1 MAREYQV
8 KINVDST
15 KAEAALSKFE
25 QKAQRTFDKLNKT
38 SFQPTAFIN
47 GIHISINEIMKLAAK
62 EQEAAAKIA
71 KAEAEVAKA
80 KEKTKQENAKA
91 RQESQKTAQAE
102 VKAQADVKKAR
113 AEARKEAE
121 KTAQVEVSA
130 NAAVAKARAEA
141 RKEATKLREEEQKTA
156 REAEKTAREEEKTA
170 QVKKKANADVA
181 KEKQKTLQQELKLQ
195 QQEEKTAQ
203 AEKRI
208 TQERIKGMNQAY
220 VTQQKVNAEYIKGQQ
235 ANQREAEKTRQQ
247 ELKLEQQQEKT
258 AQKFIQSEQKKSS
271 TARQGSN
278 EIISSHQAVANNFTK
293 VTGQMTNAWNQLKMV
308 IGFAG
313 VAGALR
319 SAFNEMKAMSD
330 ELITYQKVTG
340 ASSEQV
346 AKVRQSAYESA
357 YRYGQ
362 TPSDFLASVAVMAR
376 AGYGEQSEAMA
387 DLATKTQLVGD
398 MTSEAASQFLI
409 AVDAGYQ
416 LKGNVEALTNVLDKA
431 NIIDNNYATS
441 LSKVADAMT
450 LIAPLSASMNV
461 SIEETMAA
469 IGTMSAVTQ
478 RQGTEVARAY
488 RMIALNIAKD
498 TETEVE
504 EGVKLTEEEI
514 KSLND
519 ILQVYAATELKAA
532 DAAGKLLSPMKAI
545 EAISR
550 AWKSGALNEQEL
562 FKVLNGIG
570 GARYTNSIM
579 ALVKN
584 FDMYEDMLSKF
595 VTEMGSADAEVD
607 AMTKGWTAKF
617 NQLKVAWT
625 EMVNNAVSED
635 FIRQLLDISK
645 GFIQWTGNLQTFT
658 GVVGGTT
665 VTLKALKAILTG
677 TKTAFT
683 GFGLAIGAV
692 TLALSALNAASESR
706 KRAAQQEAQAALDA
720 TKQEYEKARSIDE
733 LSRAYRQL
741 SKDGTI
747 DDTELDQA
755 RTIQQDINTLVGEL
769 PEKYDLVAGSIDKNV
784 EALQRMNSEQ
794 RQAAYIRAQEAVN
807 TSGRALVENGK
818 DFMGVFTGLDTE
830 PGTLKKEPY
839 LESAFA
845 NSEYFR
851 YGRYGA
857 SLNPVVQ
864 YTGEKTAE
872 QIVAAYDELCQ
883 IIDKATAAD
892 INSEGYHALIETR
905 NQWTELITNYKD
917 ALEFLGLIKA
927 GDFSKGTGG
936 TAGGAGSGST
946 GTSGTDKETQS
957 WDRLAKAIDNA
968 TKAKEDF
975 DKANETSKADQIKDY
990 ASVYA
995 TLAEEL
1001 KNGRVNST
1009 ATHAALQMLLGDE
1022 AYAATG
1028 GKVTA
1033 LQEAWT
1039 GKRAGQMLSAAESYE
1054 ILTGTYQNQNGQTV
1068 EGAGIAVL
1076 AEKVGMEVRDELGN
1090 YMLDFTD
1097 TAKLEQLSALTGV
1110 TVDALRSA
1118 LNAYDQYD
1126 ITGTSTGAGHPQEQ
1140 DEVKTAEESLGDSL
1154 NSNKKSVD
1162 ALTDS
1167 VNSLNSTLGGGAG
1180 GEAGG
1185 GTPSG
1190 GGTSQAINGFHAM
1203 LKAEELYLAGQE
1215 EKTFAEQASASTYV
1229 PTFSGM
1235 GMAERLEQ
1243 AYGVGTHEKPTPT
1256 FVQETVVGTP
1266 DIDENA
1272 LSALPDND
1280 LNRQLKGVDTS
1291 RFGALGGKSGSVE
1304 PEAGPK
1310 PGIPTPA
1317 PNVDTGALVVLP
1329 ENDLNSQINGGIS
1342 YSEEHA
1348 SQHRLGNGPLPGVGE
1363 SSDAEARAEST
1374 ETSVKETAEGIGKI
1388 VDQLEDA
1395 SNEDLAYWRAMLNG
1409 AQTGDFSGYEGPYDI
1424 ERAYK
1429 DYKHQYGEGVMD
1441 FIYDRIDEARGGGLT
1456 EDQKAISAA
1465 IEPIID
1471 KYQLDDILS
1480 SLEYDLNDELK
1491 PIVIDTVLNKYSLEQ
1506 VIGSLDLLTEENR
1519 TAVIQAAIA
1528 KYGKD
1533 AVIAELKKIATNNG
1547 GGWAAEII
1555 AELEP
1560 SSKEEAKRQ
1569 LRELT
1574 QASTKKIYTQ
1584 VITSGGPYG
1593 VNATAH
1599 EAVGSSS
1606 YHGGSALV
1614 NDGTG
1619 AELVLDS
1626 HGAHV
1631 YGGGNP
1637 TVTNIERGAMIYTA
1651 EQTRSLIASVP
1662 HHATGNESNA
1672 AAQLAAELNAFFDY
1686 IRTGDTKY
1694 TLTGS
1699 ASSKAGTGSDTKAK
1713 ADDQWKSLQ
1722 ELIEYIIKRLG
1733 KALEAQEKVIDEQI
1747 KALQAQKSQRDEQSK
1762 IEELQKAVAEAQS
1775 NLAEAQSQRSVRYI
1789 DDNGQWHWMADK
1801 KKVQQAQEALDNANK
1816 SFVDYLYEASIDAQV
1831 KALEDE
1837 KTRLSDEYTG
1847 YKDLWSDILDAVATP
1862 TGDLVALI
1870 QYLTANG
1877 TGAQRNG
1884 ATAVKEQLITAMLGG
1899 SYKANYNEALG
1910 EIGKAAANN
1919 PSVPG
1924 ISDAALAAL
1933 IASSGTSVSSGAML
1947 GALQSIAGNN
1957 AVVGNIG
1964 GSTTNTDNSVQY
1976 FINGVQIGSNMANMP
1991 LSEIL
1996 QRLSVYANASL

>member
-1 MAREYQV
+1 MPREYQV

-15 KAEAALSKFE
+15 KAEGALAKFE

-47 GIHISINEIMKLAAK
+47 GINISIQKVMQLAVK

-71 KAEAEVAKA
+71 QANAKVEEAHKKVVESNNKLAEAE
-80 KEKTKQENAKA
+80 
-91 RQESQKTAQAE
+91 QKTAQA
-102 VKAQADVKKAR
+102 K
-113 AEARKEAE
+113 
-121 KTAQVEVSA
+121 
-130 NAAVAKARAEA
+130 
-141 RKEATKLREEEQKTA
+141 
-156 REAEKTAREEEKTA
+156 
-170 QVKKKANADVA
+170 
-181 KEKQKTLQQELKLQ
+181 
-195 QQEEKTAQ
+195 EKTAQ
-203 AEKRI
+203 AEQK
-208 TQERIKGMNQAY
+208 TAQETEKAQAKIAQSYNKALAEYHKVEQAQKKMQAEHIKGLAK
-220 VTQQKVNAEYIKGQQ
+220 VGAEEQKTLRIQEKVRADYIKGL
-235 ANQREAEKTRQQ
+235 EK
-247 ELKLEQQQEKT
+247 QQQKAEETRLKEEKLNLEYEKM
-258 AQKFIQSEQKKSS
+258 ASKFIIEQGKMSS
-271 TARQGSN
+271 SAKQGSS
-278 EIISSHQAVANNFTK
+278 EIISSHQAVADNFAK
-293 VTGQMTNAWNQLKMV
+293 VTGQMTNAWNQLRMI

-340 ASSEQV
+340 ATAQQV
-346 AKVRQSAYESA
+346 AAVRASAYQSAG
-357 YRYGQ
+357 RYGQ

-376 AGYGEQSEAMA
+376 AGYGQQSDAMA

-398 MTSEAASQFLI
+398 MTSEAASKFLI

-416 LKGNVEALTNVLDKA
+416 LKGNIDELNSVLDKA

-441 LSKVADAMT
+441 LSKIADAMT

-478 RQGTEVARAY
+478 REGTEVARAY

-545 EAISR
+545 EAISK
-550 AWKSGALNEQEL
+550 AWRSGALNEQEL

-579 ALVKN
+579 ALIKN
-584 FDMYEDMLSKF
+584 FDMYEDMLNKF
-595 VTEMGSADAEVD
+595 TTEMGSADAEVE
-607 AMTKGWTAKF
+607 AMTQGWTAKF

-625 EMVNNAVSED
+625 EMVNNTVSED
-635 FIRQLLDISK
+635 FIRKLLDIAK
-645 GFIQWTGNLQTFT
+645 GFLQWTGNLQTFV
-658 GVVGGTT
+658 GVVGGST
-665 VTLKALKAILTG
+665 VALKGLKAIVAG
-677 TKTAFT
+677 TASSFT
-683 GFGLAIGAV
+683 GLGVAVGLAAAAIA
-692 TLALSALNAASESR
+692 ALNAYQEQQKRNAQES
-706 KRAAQQEAQAALDA
+706 
-720 TKQEYEKARSIDE
+720 ARSAAESAENAYEQAKRVNELTRAYQELAKDGKIDSTE
-733 LSRAYRQL
+733 LSEAE
-741 SKDGTI
+741 S
-747 DDTELDQA
+747 
-755 RTIQQDINTLVGEL
+755 IQSEINTLVGEL
-769 PEKYDLVAGSIDKNV
+769 PGKYDLVKGSIDKNV
-784 EALQRMNSEQ
+784 TALQNLNKEQ
-794 RQAAYIRAQEAVN
+794 RKSSYIAAREAVN
-807 TSGRALVENGK
+807 VAQKAVVDNGT
-818 DFMGVFTGLDTE
+818 FLGTF
-830 PGTLKKEPY
+830 PGITAQFSNNEEYFAK
-839 LESAFA
+839 AFA
-845 NSEYFR
+845 GSSYFKQEGLGHDSVWIKEQNPALR
-851 YGRYGA
+851 YIGD
-857 SLNPVVQ
+857 
-864 YTGEKTAE
+864 KTAE
-872 QIVAAYDELCQ
+872 SLVAAYDELCAV
-883 IIDKATAAD
+883 IDQATAD
-892 INSEGYHALIETR
+892 GIDSKNYHTLIETR
-905 NQWTELITNYKD
+905 NSWKEVVESYRE
-917 ALEFLGLIKA
+917 ALDFLQKIESGNFDLESGGGGA
-927 GDFSKGTGG
+927 GGAGGSGGTGG
-936 TAGGAGSGST
+936 TDDAV
-946 GTSGTDKETQS
+946 KS
-957 WDRLAKAIDNA
+957 WDRLAKAIENA
-968 TKAKEDF
+968 TNAKKAF
-975 DKANETSKADQIKDY
+975 DAATETTKADQAKDY

-1090 YMLDFTD
+1090 YMLNFTD
-1097 TAKLEQLSALTGV
+1097 TAKLEQLSSLTGV

-1140 DEVKTAEESLGDSL
+1140 DPVITAEEELGNSLESNKESIDALTNSVDNLNATLGGEGAGSTGGGEGASASGGGSGSPTAINGPKTAE
-1154 NSNKKSVD
+1154 K
-1162 ALTDS
+1162 
-1167 VNSLNSTLGGGAG
+1167 
-1180 GEAGG
+1180 
-1185 GTPSG
+1185 
-1190 GGTSQAINGFHAM
+1190 AIRI
-1203 LKAEELYLAGQE
+1203 AEE
-1215 EKTFAEQASASTYV
+1215 
-1229 PTFSGM
+1229 GM
-1235 GMAERLEQ
+1235 GRTFEEQ
-1243 AYGVGTHEKPTPT
+1243 VWDSAFKQIAAADG
-1256 FVQETVVGTP
+1256 
-1266 DIDENA
+1266 DLNAIDA
-1272 LSALPDND
+1272 ISATAAKAITDND
-1280 LNRQLKGVDTS
+1280 LNRQNIEGTGRTGLANIDTS
-1291 RFGALGGKSGSVE
+1291 RFGAFGSEQYQGIKAASGKRIGGE
-1304 PEAGPK
+1304 IPAGLLADAEK
-1310 PGIPTPA
+1310 
-1317 PNVDTGALVVLP
+1317 
-1329 ENDLNSQINGGIS
+1329 
-1342 YSEEHA
+1342 SEED
-1348 SQHRLGNGPLPGVGE
+1348 LVT
-1363 SSDAEARAEST
+1363 ST
-1374 ETSVKETAEGIGKI
+1374 VETAKGVEQILDK
-1388 VDQLEDA
+1388 VDQISAVEDDRKA
-1395 SNEDLAYWRAMLNG
+1395 ALSYWEAMLVG
-1409 AQTGDFSGYEGPYDI
+1409 HETGDFSGYTGPEDI
-1424 ERAYK
+1424 VGDYQ
-1429 DYKHQYGEGVMD
+1429 DYKELYGDNLGDELKHRVQESKIIAGV
-1441 FIYDRIDEARGGGLT
+1441 
-1456 EDQKAISAA
+1456 
-1465 IEPIID
+1465 EPIISQYD
-1471 KYQLDDILS
+1471 LETTLK
-1480 SLEYDLNDELK
+1480 SLEEGLNAENI
-1491 PIVIDTVLNKYSLEQ
+1491 PIVIDAVLNKYSLEE
-1506 VIGSLDLLTEENR
+1506 VIGSLDLLTSENR

-1555 AELEP
+1555 AQLD
-1560 SSKEEAKRQ
+1560 SSSEATTRKK
-1569 LRELT
+1569 LNELT
-1574 QASTKKIYTQ
+1574 ASSTKKIYAQ
-1584 VITSGGPYG
+1584 VVTGNGGGTGGIDP
-1593 VNATAH
+1593 VRLAKH

-1606 YHGGSALV
+1606 FSGGSALV

-1631 YGGGNP
+1631 YGGGAP

-1662 HHATGNESNA
+1662 HHATGTEANA

-1686 IRTGDTKY
+1686 IRTGDTSY
-1694 TLTGS
+1694 TLAGSGGSTGKGSSSGS
-1699 ASSKAGTGSDTKAK
+1699 ASKPN
-1713 ADDQWKSLQ
+1713 ADSQWDSLK

-1733 KALEAQEKVIDEQI
+1733 KALEAQQKVIDVQI
-1747 KALQAQKSQRDEQSK
+1747 DALQAQKSQRDEQNQ
-1762 IEELQKAVAEAQS
+1762 IEELQKAVATAQQ

-1789 DDNGQWHWMADK
+1789 DDNGQWHWMADQ
-1801 KKVQQAQEALDNANK
+1801 KKVQQAQEELEKANK
-1816 SFVDYLYEASIDAQV
+1816 SFVDYLYDVSIEAQV

-1870 QYLTANG
+1870 QFLTKNG

-1884 ATAVKEQLITAMLGG
+1884 ASAVRDRLITAMLGG
-1899 SYKANYNEALG
+1899 SYSANYNEALG

-1957 AVVGNIG
+1957 PVVGNVG
-1964 GSTTNTDNSVQY
+1964 GSVANTDNSVQY

-1996 QRLSVYANASL
+1996 QRLSVYANASR